1 MFSSL
6 SHHHWLKISHKN
18 VSFFQNAND
27 KIRDQSRFPD
37 DIVRPERTA
46 GVGNVVSRQLVVG
59 DDVVVTPVVVVDDD
73 VVIPPVVVDEVIVS
87 TSFNVVIVVV
97 IDFCCKETYLLRQIK
112 KKTLFL
118 LKRSRLPISL
128 TLRCCRCML

>member
-1 MFSSL
+1 M
-6 SHHHWLKISHKN
+6 
-18 VSFFQNAND
+18 SFFQNAND
-27 KIRDQSRFPD
+27 KIRDQSCFPD
-37 DIVRPERTA
+37 DIVRPEWTA
-46 GVGNVVSRQLVVG
+46 GVSNVVSRQLVVG
-59 DDVVVTPVVVVDDD
+59 DDVVVTPVIVVVVDDD

-112 KKTLFL
+112 KKNLFL